1 MARIDI
7 KSSSTGGGGGSG
19 TVTSV
24 SIATGTTGTNVNAT
38 GTVTTSGTLTVNIP
52 VASATNTGKLSST
65 DWSTFNSK
73 GNGTVTSVG
82 VTSTTLTVTGSP
94 VTGSGSITAEIPDGY
109 LKLASGASTTLQNV
123 TDTDGT
129 ATQFNLGTNKQA
141 FNGSLSVGSTTTPAN
156 TRLFIVGEDQ
166 LNTSGALR
174 IQDSTNADLAV
185 ITNDGSMVIGGAG
198 VPLAKLQVNS
208 TTSGFL
214 PPRMTN
220 TERAAISAL
229 KGNIV
234 VNTTNNAIAY
244 NDGTAWGYLSGALQT
259 VAGSGG
265 TVNIPFASGN
275 IVNMTLTASTIL
287 TFSTHVVGTYI
298 IKLIQGGSGSYTITW
313 PGTVVW
319 SGGTAPT
326 LTTTVGKTDI
336 ITLFHDGTNFYG
348 TYSLNY

>member
-52 VASATNTGKLSST
+52 VASATNTGKLTST
-65 DWSTFNSK
+65 DWTTFNNK

-82 VTSTTLTVTGSP
+82 LTSTTLTVTGSP
-94 VTGSGSITAEIPDGY
+94 VTGSGSITADIPDGF
-109 LKLASGASTTLQNV
+109 LKLASGATTTLQNV

-129 ATQFNLGTNKQA
+129 ATQFNLATNKQA
-141 FNGSLSVGSTTTPAN
+141 FSGALSVGTTTTPAN

-174 IQDSTNADLAV
+174 IQDSANVDLAV
-185 ITNDGSMVIGGAG
+185 ITNTGSMIVGNGG
-198 VPLAKLQVNS
+198 VPLAKLQVDS

-220 TERAAISAL
+220 AERAAIGAL
-229 KGNIV
+229 KGNII
-234 VNTTNNAIAY
+234 VNTTNNAVAY
-244 NDGTAWGYLSGALQT
+244 NDGTNWGYLSAAAQT
-259 VAGSGG
+259 VSGAGG
-265 TVNIPFASGN
+265 TVNIGFPAGN
-275 IVNMTLTASTIL
+275 IANITLTANT
-287 TFSTHVVGTYI
+287 TFTYSGHVVGTYI
-298 IKLIQGGSGSYTITW
+298 LKLTQGGTGSYTVTW
-313 PGTVVW
+313 PGTLLW

-336 ITLFHDGTNFYG
+336 ITIFHDGTNFYG